1 MGRLGGEGLKP
12 GSGLTVR
19 GYPRVAVS
27 LSAALPVIR
36 ARAPIRLDL
45 AGGWTDVPPFSAREG
60 GAVVN
65 AAINRYCHVTAR
77 RVTRGILLRSLDF
90 DASAQA
96 ETLEELEEGGPL
108 ELLRASL
115 LVAAEHGL
123 EAGGDVGLEL
133 TVRTDAPPGSGTGSS
148 ASVGV
153 ALAGA
158 ISAALG
164 EPLAAHEAALRAIRA
179 ERAYLKVAGG
189 TQDQYAAAH
198 GGVSYMTFHDPVA
211 HVSALPLSPSTSA
224 ELEQRLVLVYTG
236 VSRVSGDIVSNV
248 MGAYEAGTAR
258 TVDALRTLRRLAG
271 DVKHALLT
279 GDVDALGP
287 ALAENWRCQT
297 ELHVSITNEGIDR
310 LVEEAAGA
318 GALGGKALGAGGGG
332 CLLFLARAGS
342 EWTLRRALQDAGATT
357 LDFSLDQKGLLIWEG
372 PTER

>member
-1 MGRLGGEGLKP
+1 MLRRTMALEG
-12 GSGLTVR
+12 VR
-19 GYPRVAVS
+19 AVH
-27 LSAALPVIR
+27 

-65 AAINRYCHVTAR
+65 VAINRYCHVTAR
-77 RVTRGILLRSLDF
+77 RRARGIVLRSLDF
-90 DASAQA
+90 DAGA
-96 ETLEELEEGGPL
+96 EAASLDELPASGPL

-123 EAGGDVGLEL
+123 TVGHDVGIEL

-158 ISAALG
+158 IAAALG

-179 ERAYLKVAGG
+179 ERAFLKVAGG

-198 GGVSYMTFHDPVA
+198 GGASYMTFHDPVA
-211 HVSALPLSPSTSA
+211 HVSRLSLTPATVAAL
-224 ELEQRLVLVYTG
+224 ERRLVLVYSG
-236 VSRVSGDIVSNV
+236 VSRVSGDIATNV
-248 MGAYEAGTAR
+248 MAAYEADAPQ

-271 DVKHALLT
+271 DAKQALLT
-279 GDVDALGP
+279 GDVDAVGEIL
-287 ALAENWRCQT
+287 EDNWRCQRD
-297 ELHVSITNEGIDR
+297 LHPSVTNSEIDALCETAHR
-310 LVEEAAGA
+310 A

-332 CLLFLARAGS
+332 CLLFLAGEDAEYGVRQALIDGGA
-342 EWTLRRALQDAGATT
+342 RAL
-357 LDFSLDQKGLLIWEG
+357 DFGVEAQGLLTW
-372 PTER
+372 

>member
-1 MGRLGGEGLKP
+1 M
-12 GSGLTVR
+12 
-19 GYPRVAVS
+19 AVTDT
-27 LSAALPVIR
+27 LPAIK

-77 RVTRGILLRSLDF
+77 RVPRGIVLRSLDF
-90 DASAQA
+90 DATERA
-96 ETLEELEEGGPL
+96 ETLDELSEGGAL

-198 GGVSYMTFHDPVA
+198 GGVSYMSFHDPVA
-211 HVSALPLSPSTSA
+211 HVSALPLTPATAA

-236 VSRVSGDIVSNV
+236 VSRVSGDIVANV
-248 MGAYEAGTAR
+248 MGAYEAGSAR

-271 DVKHALLT
+271 DVKHALLN
-279 GDVDALGP
+279 GNVDALGP
-287 ALAENWRCQT
+287 ALAENWRCQRD
-297 ELHVSITNEGIDR
+297 LHATVSNEGIDR
-310 LVEEAAGA
+310 LMDVASAA

-332 CLLFLARAGS
+332 CLLFLAASSAEHHVRA
-342 EWTLRRALQDAGATT
+342 ALHGAGATA
-357 LDFSLDQKGLLIWEG
+357 LDFSLDRGGLLTWAAG
-372 PTER
+372 HQD

>member
-1 MGRLGGEGLKP
+1 M
-12 GSGLTVR
+12 TVTET
-19 GYPRVAVS
+19 
-27 LSAALPVIR
+27 LPAIK

-77 RVTRGILLRSLDF
+77 RVPRGIALRSLDF
-90 DASAQA
+90 DATERA
-96 ETLEELEEGGPL
+96 ETLEELPGGGAL

-123 EAGGDVGLEL
+123 KAGGDVGLEL

-198 GGVSYMTFHDPVA
+198 GGVSYMSFHDPVA
-211 HVSALPLSPSTSA
+211 HVSALQLTQATAA

-236 VSRVSGDIVSNV
+236 VSRVSGDIVANV
-248 MGAYEAGTAR
+248 MGAYEAGSAR

-271 DVKHALLT
+271 DVKQALLN
-279 GDVDALGP
+279 GNVDALGP
-287 ALAENWRCQT
+287 ALAENWRCQRD
-297 ELHVSITNEGIDR
+297 LHPTVSNAGIDR
-310 LVEEAAGA
+310 LMDVASAA

-332 CLLFLARAGS
+332 CLLFLAASDAEQQVRA
-342 EWTLRRALQDAGATT
+342 ALHGAGATP
-357 LDFSLDQKGLLIWEG
+357 LDFSLDRGGLQTW
-372 PTER
+372 TARH

>member
-1 MGRLGGEGLKP
+1 M
-12 GSGLTVR
+12 
-19 GYPRVAVS
+19 A

-77 RVTRGILLRSLDF
+77 RVPRGLSLRSLDF
-90 DASAQA
+90 DAAAQA
-96 ETLEELEEGGPL
+96 ETLEELAEGGPL

-123 EAGGDVGLEL
+123 KAGGDVGLEL

-148 ASVGV
+148 AAVGV

-198 GGVSYMTFHDPVA
+198 GGVSFMSFHDPVA
-211 HVSALPLSPSTSA
+211 HVSALPLSPGTVA

-248 MGAYEAGTAR
+248 MAAYEAGAPR

-271 DVKHALLT
+271 DVKHALL
-279 GDVDALGP
+279 GGNVDALGP
-287 ALAENWRCQT
+287 ALAENWRCQKD
-297 ELHVSITNEGIDR
+297 LHPSVSNEGIDR
-310 LVEEAAGA
+310 LMDVAGDA

-332 CLLFLARAGS
+332 CLLFLAADGAEHR
-342 EWTLRRALQDAGATT
+342 LRTALEMAGAEP
-357 LDFSLDQKGLLIWEG
+357 LSFALSGAGLQTWSAL
-372 PTER
+372 TCS

>member
-1 MGRLGGEGLKP
+1 MI
-12 GSGLTVR
+12 VH
-19 GYPRVAVS
+19 
-27 LSAALPVIR
+27 

-45 AGGWTDVPPFSAREG
+45 AGGWTDVPPFSAQEG

-65 AAINRYCHVTAR
+65 VAVNRYCHVTAR
-77 RVTRGILLRSLDF
+77 RMDAGIRLRSDDF
-90 DASAQA
+90 DASAEA
-96 ETLEELEEGGPL
+96 ETLEELPAGGPL
-108 ELLRASL
+108 ELFRASL

-123 EAGGDVGLEL
+123 EVGRAVGIEL
-133 TVRTDAPPGSGTGSS
+133 AARTDAPPGSGTGSS

-198 GGVSYMTFHDPVA
+198 GGASYMDFHDPLV
-211 HVSALPLSPSTSA
+211 HVSRLPLAASTVA
-224 ELEQRLVLVYTG
+224 TLERRLVLVYTG

-248 MGAYEAGTAR
+248 MGAYEAGTPR

-271 DVKHALLT
+271 DVKRCLLL
-279 GDVDALGP
+279 GDLDALGP
-287 ALAENWRCQT
+287 ALEENWRCQRA
-297 ELHVSITNEGIDR
+297 LHESVTSAEIDR
-310 LVEEAAGA
+310 LHDLALGH

-332 CLLFLARAGS
+332 CLLYLAAEGRDY
-342 EWTLRRALQDAGATT
+342 EVRRALERAGAQT
-357 LDFSLDQKGLLIWEG
+357 LAFGLEAGGLITW
-372 PTER
+372 